1 MPGGASITVIF
12 DGVCNLCDIVV
23 RYLHRFDTKHQL
35 RYLSFQSDE
44 GAALLQ
50 RHGVTGPPDT
60 VYVLTH
66 SGQLLIEDRAII
78 YLFSRL
84 GAAHRLPALLVR
96 LVPPPLRRAL
106 YQWVSRNRYRVFGR
120 KVQVPSD
127 LRHSHESENPGT
139 GY

>member
-1 MPGGASITVIF
+1 MAETVFTLLTSHDLPEMSTDASITVIF
-12 DGVCNLCDIVV
+12 DGVCNLCDVVV
-23 RYLHRFDTKHQL
+23 RYLHRFDRRRQF

-78 YLFSRL
+78 YLFARL
-84 GAAHRLPALLVR
+84 GGIHRVISLIIR
-96 LVPPPLRRAL
+96 LVPPPLRRAI
-106 YQWVSRNRYRVFGR
+106 YRWVSRNRYRVFGR
-120 KVQVPSD
+120 
-127 LRHSHESENPGT
+127 LG
-139 GY
+139 

>member
-1 MPGGASITVIF
+1 MTVATDSTWHTLREQPDMSVDAPITIIF

-23 RYLHRFDTKHQL
+23 RYLHRFDTLHQF

-78 YLFSRL
+78 YLFARL
-84 GAAHRLPALLVR
+84 GALHKLLS
-96 LVPPPLRRAL
+96 LLIQCVPPPVRRAL

-120 KVQVPSD
+120 VAD
-127 LRHSHESENPGT
+127 
-139 GY
+139 Y